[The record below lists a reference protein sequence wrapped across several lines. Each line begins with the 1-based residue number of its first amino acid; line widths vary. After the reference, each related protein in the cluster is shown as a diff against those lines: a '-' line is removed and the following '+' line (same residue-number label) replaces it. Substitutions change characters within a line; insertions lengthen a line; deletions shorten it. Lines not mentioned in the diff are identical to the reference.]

1 MLRGE
6 VTCPQSANSNLS
18 LSDLVAQPSAEA
30 LKEQGWATE
39 QKPARDNIHS
49 PGSWA
54 PAPGWRGRGPEVA
67 GGACCARTPGRR
79 EKPGRSIAILEKCTS
94 IWLGSVAKMAPP
106 RDRLDPRHIRIRK
119 VATFK

>member
-1 MLRGE
+1 MALRWPAEPAVPG
-6 VTCPQSANSNLS
+6 PQ
-18 LSDLVAQPSAEA
+18 E
-30 LKEQGWATE
+30 G
-39 QKPARDNIHS
+39 
-49 PGSWA
+49 
-54 PAPGWRGRGPEVA
+54 
-67 GGACCARTPGRR
+67 